1 MRARYFVTRDSNGPT
16 IDRYFKITHNC
27 DIINGHNTSGG
38 IDVIKLREMGM
49 IFFLWEGFKGIVK
62 GACIIFKLFFSQ
74 KLNRKKTGTYAVL
87 CGERP
92 EKKRHEIKL

>member
-1 MRARYFVTRDSNGPT
+1 MT
-16 IDRYFKITHNC
+16 
-27 DIINGHNTSGG
+27 
-38 IDVIKLREMGM
+38 
-49 IFFLWEGFKGIVK
+49 
-62 GACIIFKLFFSQ
+62 GACIVSKLFFSQ